1 MPRTEAGHDGLPV
14 SGKTALFGIDNFSI
28 GNLIL
33 TKAGQD
39 SGLKLND
46 EEAFE
51 LDRRPRAF
59 AAPAERPDLR

>member
-1 MPRTEAGHDGLPV
+1 M
-14 SGKTALFGIDNFSI
+14 TAEERALSEIDNFSI

-39 SGLKLND
+39 PGLKLNYED
-46 EEAFE
+46 AFE
-51 LDRRPRAF
+51 LGRRPQAF